1 MKKLKK
7 LLDELSMPLPVDN
20 YNIDI
25 NADRL
30 AQNAETTDYGEKVP
44 PRKPSREKLIF
55 KLFEA

>member
-1 MKKLKK
+1 
-7 LLDELSMPLPVDN
+7 MPLPVDN

-44 PRKPSREKLIF
+44 PRKPSREELIF